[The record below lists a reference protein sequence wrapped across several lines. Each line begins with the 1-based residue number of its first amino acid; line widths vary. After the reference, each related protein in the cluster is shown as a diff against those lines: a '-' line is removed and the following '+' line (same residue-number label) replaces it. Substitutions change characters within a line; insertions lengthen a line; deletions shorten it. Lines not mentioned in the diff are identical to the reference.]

1 MVGSLESMMTVKAI
15 QGMVPAQHK
24 GNADQDLM
32 VLGLGNMVS
41 GLIGGLP
48 IISEVVRSSANVNQG
63 ATSYRSAAFHAL
75 FLALF
80 VGLAPDLLHHIPLA
94 ALAALL
100 IYAGLH
106 LASPKLFVAV
116 MRLGWDQI
124 IVFGITILI
133 SLQVDLLAG
142 IAAGIT
148 TKIILHRLAGAPLK
162 QLFQKT
168 HEIIEED
175 GKITLA
181 IRHIG
186 AFTNML
192 GYNQILKKL
201 PPQSHITIDL
211 TELYLLDHSFID
223 FLYRFQTEYQLNGG
237 TVVIVEPHHLTPRGK
252 HPHATRTQRKS
263 SSKSS
268 HHAQRDI

>member
-1 MVGSLESMMTVKAI
+1 
-15 QGMVPAQHK
+15 
-24 GNADQDLM
+24 
-32 VLGLGNMVS
+32 
-41 GLIGGLP
+41 
-48 IISEVVRSSANVNQG
+48 
-63 ATSYRSAAFHAL
+63 
-75 FLALF
+75 
-80 VGLAPDLLHHIPLA
+80 
-94 ALAALL
+94 
-100 IYAGLH
+100 
-106 LASPKLFVAV
+106 
-116 MRLGWDQI
+116 
-124 IVFGITILI
+124 
-133 SLQVDLLAG
+133 LQVDLLAG
-142 IAAGIT
+142 IAAGIAA
-148 TKIILHRLAGAPLK
+148 KITLHRLAGAPLK

-168 HEIIEED
+168 HEITEEG
-175 GKITLA
+175 GKITLT

-192 GYNQILKKL
+192 GYNQILKRL
-201 PPQSHITIDL
+201 PPQGHITIDL